1 MLIQVIYLLFYVK
14 NDIIAVGMGK
24 KLLLICFMYWGAL
37 VAQEKPGPFLQRILS
52 HKSPVLIFNFQSST
66 NEMPIHKILD
76 LTPTFTFSGQAITK
90 SSKGLFLNHLGTG
103 RIYQWKGDEASGQ
116 WTRIDSTYFT
126 GYNFLSLFFSMDS
139 TIYSFGGTGYWYNN
153 GNLRKYN
160 PIAKEWNVKRL
171 DNSIPWIYET
181 DELFYIDTSNR
192 KLYFNGQGRK
202 FDAGLADASVDS
214 SSINKLYCIDIDKGT
229 FKELGSY
236 EPSMTGFFG
245 QTPWGTIVSFDKLAD
260 YSNNKYYKLSEKI
273 ETQLFKI
280 LSSSNSSSFIKQY
293 SFWIDSVLYFTKTD
307 LKYDSII
314 IHRSDLTPTN
324 IPVYFPSTNQE
335 LRKSTTSIPWLWIIS
350 TAMLISLNIYLY
362 KRRNKKHSTA
372 IANNNEGSELFIQE
386 KFKLTEVELNLL
398 QTIFEN
404 SILKKT
410 TSIDS
415 INTILGC
422 TNKSIEVQKR
432 LRSDTINTINQKIS
446 MSVLIDYNII
456 QRKRSE
462 FDGRSFE
469 YFIEEQNLH
478 QVRKFL
484 A

>member
-1 MLIQVIYLLFYVK
+1 
-14 NDIIAVGMGK
+14 MGK
-24 KLLLICFMYWGAL
+24 KLLLICFIFSSAL
-37 VAQEKPGPFLQRILS
+37 VAQEKPGPFLQRIIA
-52 HKSPVLIFNFQSST
+52 HKSPVLIFNFQSSV
-66 NEMPIHKILD
+66 NEMPIHKIFD
-76 LTPTFTFSGQAITK
+76 LTPTFKFSGQSITK

-103 RIYQWKGDEASGQ
+103 RIYQWQGDEASGQ
-116 WTRIDSTYFT
+116 WRRIDSTYFT
-126 GYNFLSLFFSMDS
+126 GYNFLSLFFSIDS

-160 PIAKEWNVKRL
+160 PDAKEWNVKRL
-171 DNSIPWIYET
+171 NNSTPWIYET
-181 DELFYIDTSNR
+181 DELFYIDTVHK
-192 KLYFNGQGRK
+192 KLFFSGQGRK

-260 YSNNKYYKLSEKI
+260 YTNNRYYILSEKV
-273 ETQLFKI
+273 ESQLFKI
-280 LSSSNSSSFIKQY
+280 LSNSNSSSFIKQY
-293 SFWIDSVLYFTKTD
+293 SFWIDSVLYFTKNEM
-307 LKYDSII
+307 KYDSII

-324 IPVYFPSTNQE
+324 KPVYFPSKNQQ
-335 LRKSTTSIPWLWIIS
+335 LQKSTTSIPWLWMLF

-362 KRRNKKHSTA
+362 KHRNKKHSKAVSNT
-372 IANNNEGSELFIQE
+372 NDGNELFVQE
-386 KFKLTEVELNLL
+386 KFKLTDVELNLL

-404 SILKKT
+404 SIVKKT
-410 TSIDS
+410 TSIDE

-422 TNKSIEVQKR
+422 NNKSIEVQKR
-432 LRSDTINTINQKIS
+432 LRSDTMNAINQKLC
-446 MSVLIDYNII
+446 MTLLIDYNII

-469 YFIEEQNLH
+469 YYLEEKSLQQISNL
-478 QVRKFL
+478 L
-484 A
+484 T